1 MIRTATCVT
10 VVLACAYLMACGGRH
25 DAPVADSHAAAPA
38 AAAPAAAAPAAPS
51 PEPASSPAPQAASG
65 TPSVDAV
72 ILTPQD
78 IARYRRGMQAELEF
92 VRARAVDVKNA
103 KSSSDSLNALFA
115 LSDESGRRK
124 AAVQAA
130 GVDADQ
136 FRSIEDAIV
145 AVLARWGNQR
155 MVESMKQAADTATMS
170 PELRARAKEGL
181 QKLTEGFGDLPRENV
196 DLVLPHAAELDSL
209 RVMPAALA
217 VKVAEG
223 R

>member
-25 DAPVADSHAAAPA
+25 DAPVADRHAAAPA
-38 AAAPAAAAPAAPS
+38 AAAPAPS
-51 PEPASSPAPQAASG
+51 PDPASSPSPQAASG

-103 KSSSDSLNALFA
+103 KSSSDSVNALFA

-145 AVLARWGNQR
+145 AVLARLGNQR
-155 MVESMKQAADTATMS
+155 MVESMK
-170 PELRARAKEGL
+170 
-181 QKLTEGFGDLPRENV
+181 
-196 DLVLPHAAELDSL
+196 
-209 RVMPAALA
+209 
-217 VKVAEG
+217 
-223 R
+223 

>member
-1 MIRTATCVT
+1 
-10 VVLACAYLMACGGRH
+10 MACGGRH
-25 DAPVADSHAAAPA
+25 DAPAADSHAATA
-38 AAAPAAAAPAAPS
+38 AAAAAASAPAPSSSESASAPVTT
-51 PEPASSPAPQAASG
+51 AASG
-65 TPSVDAV
+65 TPGVDAV
-72 ILTPQD
+72 ILTQQD
-78 IARYRRGMQAELEF
+78 IARYRRGMQAELEY

-103 KSSSDSLNALFA
+103 RSSSDSLNALFA
-115 LSDESGRRK
+115 LSDEGGRRQ
-124 AAVQAA
+124 AAVKAA
-130 GVDADQ
+130 GVDAGQ

-181 QKLTEGFGDLPRENV
+181 QRLTEGFADLPRENV

-217 VKVAEG
+217 VKVAE
-223 R
+223 RR

>member
-1 MIRTATCVT
+1 MIRTAGCVAL
-10 VVLACAYLMACGGRH
+10 VLSCAGLMACGGRH
-25 DAPVADSHAAAPA
+25 DAPAADSHAATA
-38 AAAPAAAAPAAPS
+38 AAAAAASAPAPSSSESASAPVTT
-51 PEPASSPAPQAASG
+51 AASG
-65 TPSVDAV
+65 TPGVDAV
-72 ILTPQD
+72 ILTQQD
-78 IARYRRGMQAELEF
+78 IARYRRGMQAELEY

-103 KSSSDSLNALFA
+103 RSSSDSLNALFA
-115 LSDESGRRK
+115 LSDEGGRRQ
-124 AAVQAA
+124 AAVKAA

-181 QKLTEGFGDLPRENV
+181 QRLTEGFADLPRENV

-217 VKVAEG
+217 VKVAE
-223 R
+223 RR